1 MATAFLAIGSN
12 LGNRVDNCLKAINE
26 ISGFAG
32 ISSVSSLY
40 ETEPV
45 GREDQADFINC
56 VVKAETD
63 LSPSGLLVYVQSIE
77 HKFGR
82 TREEKWGPRI
92 IDLDILLYD
101 DLIIDTEKLNIPHP
115 MMHLRRFV
123 LLPLSEIARDLVH
136 PVLNVSVSKL
146 LDDLKDTKRVVR
158 LGEFVIKDE

>member
-1 MATAFLAIGSN
+1 ME
-12 LGNRVDNCLKAINE
+12 NCLKAVHE

-32 ISSVSSLY
+32 IPSVSSLY

-56 VVKAETD
+56 VVKAETG

-82 TREEKWGPRI
+82 IREEKWGPRI

-101 DLIIDTEKLNIPHP
+101 DLIIETEELTIPHP

-158 LGEFVIKDE
+158 LGAFTIKNE